1 MRVPNPTA
9 GIAPCPWASRILEW
23 QSVDFKPEQLWTD
36 SKGRHHTFVDVTAQ
50 RGGNKLL
57 DVTVPYF

>member
-1 MRVPNPTA
+1 MSMISHTERLADPVHSA
-9 GIAPCPWASRILEW
+9 V

-36 SKGRHHTFVDVTAQ
+36 CKGRHVTFADVTAQ